1 MISSLTGE
9 LIGLSLDR
17 AHLSVAGVGFEI
29 AITPRHSLSLKQG
42 QTATLHTRLVV
53 REDELSLYGFQSA
66 SERELFD
73 QLVSVNGIG
82 PKLALAVLAGLPED
96 LLRQA
101 IANGDEAA
109 FRAISGVGPK
119 TAKLIILSLSGKV
132 QLGAGK
138 YPAVLQALSQLGTN
152 EAKAQQIVASLPAD
166 LDDSKAL
173 KLALSQL
180 SAGKLTA
187 NE

>member
-1 MISSLTGE
+1 M
-9 LIGLSLDR
+9 
-17 AHLSVAGVGFEI
+17 
-29 AITPRHSLSLKQG
+29 
-42 QTATLHTRLVV
+42 
-53 REDELSLYGFQSA
+53 
-66 SERELFD
+66 FD

-173 KLALSQL
+173 KLALSRL

>member
-1 MISSLTGE
+1 MISSLTGD
-9 LIGLSLDR
+9 LIGLSLDK
-17 AHLSVAGVGFEI
+17 AHLSVSGVGFEI
-29 AITPRHSLSLKQG
+29 SITPRHSLELKQG
-42 QTATLHTRLVV
+42 QTTTLHTRLVV
-53 REDELSLYGFQSA
+53 REDDLSLYGFQSA

-82 PKLALAVLAGLPED
+82 PKLALAVLAGMPED

-101 IANGDEAA
+101 ISNAYEAA

-132 QLGAGK
+132 QLGTGK
-138 YPAVLQALSQLGTN
+138 YPAVLQALAQLGAN
-152 EAKAQQIVASLPAD
+152 EAKAQQIVSGLPSN

-173 KLALSQL
+173 KLALAQL

>member
-42 QTATLHTRLVV
+42 QTATLQTRLVV

>member
-9 LIGLSLDR
+9 LIALSLDR
-17 AHLSVAGVGFEI
+17 AHLSVSGVGFEI
-29 AITPRHSLSLKQG
+29 SITPRHSLGLKAG
-42 QTATLHTRLVV
+42 QVATLHTRLVV

-82 PKLALAVLAGLPED
+82 PKLALAVLAGLPDES
-96 LLRQA
+96 LRQA
-101 IANGDEAA
+101 IANQDEAA

-132 QLGAGK
+132 QLGSSK
-138 YPAVLQALSQLGTN
+138 YQAVLQALSQLGTQ
-152 EAKAQQIVASLPAD
+152 ESKAQKIVSALPD
-166 LDDSKAL
+166 GLDDSKAL

-180 SAGKLTA
+180 AGGKLSN